1 MTLNLKMLATLD
13 ASGVKTGARESLR
26 AISSIG
32 DTAENTSTDL
42 GKLSSAATA
51 AAQAARAQG
60 NAFRFSGQQAANS
73 NRLAAHEVNV
83 LAQQLSD
90 GAIQVASGQSL
101 FTAILQQGS
110 QVQFLLGSKGV
121 NSIGGS
127 IALLKQGLIG
137 FLNPINLAVAGLAA
151 GAAGAAAL
159 YNAIAADDSATD
171 ALEAQGALI
180 EALAD
185 RYDEVAAALDRL
197 QDRPSIAGIAL
208 DRDELEEQRRL
219 LTSMIGDIETSIL
232 RSLRLEANA
241 LSALAEPLTDYA
253 SSVREFQRE
262 LRATAEEFANTETS
276 AESLIARLLELAQ
289 TAPDTEAEAAIRTII
304 REARGADD
312 GLLQLIGRLN
322 EVEASLRGIGLEA
335 TALGNIDEAANARIG
350 STFGIF
356 EEANALDRLRSQ
368 LRPRRSE
375 SSDLERQREQVERF
389 LATQDQTLERL
400 RLETSLIGESEAAR
414 RRAIAALEAEFQI
427 REFGLDLTSKSAEIL
442 RDNASAILEE
452 TQALENQ
459 QEAWA
464 AVQSAGEAALRS
476 ITNKLA
482 SGDLTGALSALIS
495 QVSQL
500 GLQLA
505 AINPLSNSLFGTSYP
520 TLGSVGGLFGGVFG
534 GGSSLTSA
542 LGAAT
547 LNLYD
552 GGGPTLSGNDTDIA
566 GLVHRNEYV
575 FDAKSTRKIGVN
587 TLEALRQ
594 GALRGYQDGGLV
606 TTSAFPAPRLT
617 QTQTARSKPGP
628 VQQTGDTFI
637 MNITTP
643 DIQSFRAS
651 RSQLAG
657 EFARMTVRGG
667 RNG

>member
-1 MTLNLKMLATLD
+1 MTLNLQMLATLD
-13 ASGVKTGARESLR
+13 ASGVKTGARESQR
-26 AISSIG
+26 AISGIG

-42 GKLSSAATA
+42 GKLSSAANA
-51 AAQAARAQG
+51 ATQAARAQG

-121 NSIGGS
+121 NTIGGS

-171 ALEAQGALI
+171 ALETQGALI

-197 QDRPSIAGIAL
+197 QDRPSVAGIAL
-208 DRDELEEQRRL
+208 DRDELEEQRHL
-219 LTSMIGDIETSIL
+219 LTGMIGELEISIQ

-253 SSVREFQRE
+253 SSVRDFQAE

-276 AESLIARLLELAQ
+276 AENLIARLLELAQ
-289 TAPDTEAEAAIRTII
+289 TAPDTEAEAAIRAII
-304 REARGADD
+304 REARNADD

-322 EVEASLRGIGLEA
+322 EVEASLRGIGIEA

-356 EEANALDRLRSQ
+356 EEATARDRLRSQ
-368 LRPRRSE
+368 LRPRRSG
-375 SSDLERQREQVERF
+375 SSDLERQRQQIERF

-400 RLETSLIGESEAAR
+400 RLETSLIGESGAAR

-427 REFGLDLTSKSAEIL
+427 RDLGLDITSKSAEIL
-442 RDNASAILEE
+442 RDNATAIHEE

-476 ITNKLA
+476 ITSKLA

-547 LNLYD
+547 LNLFD
-552 GGGPTLSGNDTDIA
+552 SGGSTGIGPDSDVA

-575 FDAKSTRKIGVN
+575 FDARSTRKIGVN
-587 TLEALRQ
+587 TLESLRQ
-594 GALRGYQDGGLV
+594 GALRGYQSGGLV
-606 TTSAFPAPRLT
+606 TISAFPAPKSMR
-617 QTQTARSKPGP
+617 AKPELSAP
-628 VQQTGDTFI
+628 EAVQQAGTTFI

-643 DIQSFRAS
+643 DVQSFRAS

-657 EFARMTVRGG
+657 EFARMTLRGG